1 MKKMKKYKAEYEIR
15 YDDDE
20 GGQSDMGSIFVKAD
34 DRHSAKAIAVDLIFA
49 DEAQYGGYISD
60 LMISEVQQKEVLG
73 TTRKLK

>member
-1 MKKMKKYKAEYEIR
+1 MKKYKAEYEIR
-15 YDDDE
+15 YDDDDE

-60 LMISEVQQKEVLG
+60 LMISEVQQKEVN
-73 TTRKLK
+73 

>member
-1 MKKMKKYKAEYEIR
+1 MKKYKAEYEIR

-60 LMISEVQQKEVLG
+60 LIIMKYN
-73 TTRKLK
+73 RKR